1 MAQSG
6 KRQYFFRKIGC
17 LPSGPPAE
25 QGSNLF
31 SSFSTL
37 AVEKLWLTLILESLK
52 GGWGRVPLSTWQTEE
67 K

>member
-17 LPSGPPAE
+17 LPSGPPTE

-37 AVEKLWLTLILESLK
+37 AVEKLGLTLILESLK